1 MANFLVTC
9 VEFAS
14 FNFSIFESDG
24 LLEVTIKLSGQ
35 TQSQSF
41 SVIVIAEANNSL
53 SPAATG
59 IYLFHLVAMYIHGV
73 MMYF

>member
-1 MANFLVTC
+1 VANLLVTC

-14 FNFSIFESDG
+14 STFSTFEADG
-24 LLEVTIKLSGQ
+24 LLEVNVMLSGK

-41 SVIVIAEANNSL
+41 NVIVIAEANNFL

-59 IYLFHLVAMYIHGV
+59 
-73 MMYF
+73 